1 MMGNGQDGYDYQN
14 VKSSSKTF
22 LAFFFGRQFV
32 RRVALEKVDQTDKKQ
47 IRVDELHFEPRT
59 INTSASAN
67 TLGF

>member
-1 MMGNGQDGYDYQN
+1 MGMIIETSNQAR
-14 VKSSSKTF
+14 KLFSP
-22 LAFFFGRQFV
+22 FFFERQFV